1 MSRPSGDSIADCVLK
16 TFEALPAK
24 CKPRIQEKGRRE
36 WVPLAGIVLSKDHDN
51 TQSLTC
57 AALAT
62 GMKCLPQN
70 KIGLANGNILHDSH
84 AEILAIRS
92 FNRFLLDECAEL
104 AKKGFGNDH
113 TSAWIKWRTQG
124 EGHAQHHP
132 PFALQEDVKIH
143 MYTSQ
148 TPCGDASMEL
158 TMSSQEDS
166 TPWAVRQE
174 GEMLGRGN
182 FDQLGVV
189 RRKPARPDAPQTL
202 SKSCSDKLAM
212 KECTGLLTGVV
223 STLIDVGGTWLSTLV
238 VPEEEWRM
246 CKAGME
252 RAWGT
257 DGRMAPLAS
266 KEVHERWQRHGYRF
280 RPFEIQTTTRN
291 FTFAKPVTPDPNV
304 LHSNLSTLWTPRRQE
319 TIINGVL
326 QGRKQLDPKG
336 ASCVS
341 RKLLWKTALDVALLV
356 GVAVLGKRTYAEMKG
371 SYELRARESIKKDVK
386 ELALKPWVRNEGDE
400 DFALETASKHE

>member
-1 MSRPSGDSIADCVLK
+1 MPNPCGDSIADCVLK

-24 CKPRIQEKGRRE
+24 SKPRVQENGRRE
-36 WVPLAGIVLSKDHDN
+36 WVPLAGIVLSHDS

-57 AALAT
+57 ASLAT
-62 GMKCLPQN
+62 GMKCLPQD
-70 KIGLANGNILHDSH
+70 KIALANGNILHDSH

-104 AKKGFGNDH
+104 ARNGFGTEH
-113 TSAWIKWRTQG
+113 TSAWIKWRCEG
-124 EGHAQHHP
+124 EKQAQHQL

-202 SKSCSDKLAM
+202 SKSCSDKLAL
-212 KECTGLLTGVV
+212 KECTGLLSGVV
-223 STLIDVGGTWLSTLV
+223 SCLIDVRGTWLSTLV
-238 VPEEEWRM
+238 VPNEEW
-246 CKAGME
+246 KLGKVGME
-252 RAWGT
+252 RAWGRN
-257 DGRMAPLAS
+257 GRMAPLAAN
-266 KEVHERWQRHGYRF
+266 EVQERWQRRGYQF
-280 RPFEIQTTTRN
+280 RPFGIRTTSRI
-291 FTFAKPVTPDPNV
+291 FTFAKPLNSDPNV
-304 LHSNLSTLWTPRRQE
+304 LPSNLAALWTPLRQE
-319 TIINGVL
+319 TLINGVL

-341 RKLLWKTALDVALLV
+341 RRLLWKSALDVALMV
-356 GVAVLGKRTYAEMKG
+356 GVSVLGKRTYAEMK
-371 SYELRARESIKKDVK
+371 SSHELEVRESIKKDVV
-386 ELALKPWVRNEGDE
+386 ELALKPWVKNEGDE
-400 DFALETASKHE
+400 DFAL

>member
-1 MSRPSGDSIADCVLK
+1 
-16 TFEALPAK
+16 
-24 CKPRIQEKGRRE
+24 
-36 WVPLAGIVLSKDHDN
+36 
-51 TQSLTC
+51 
-57 AALAT
+57 
-62 GMKCLPQN
+62 MKCLPQN

-84 AEILAIRS
+84 AEVLAIRS

-104 AKKGFGNDH
+104 ARGGFGNENP
-113 TSAWIKWRTQG
+113 SAWIKWRIRGGKQA
-124 EGHAQHHP
+124 EHRP

-212 KECTGLLTGVV
+212 KECTGLLSGVV
-223 STLIDVGGTWLSTLV
+223 SCLVEVKGTWLSTLV
-238 VPEEEWRM
+238 VPEEEWRLG
-246 CKAGME
+246 KVGME
-252 RAWGT
+252 RAWGRN
-257 DGRMAPLAS
+257 GRMAPLGAQ
-266 KEVHERWQRHGYRF
+266 EVQERWRQHGYQF
-280 RPFEIQTTTRN
+280 RPFDIQTTSRT
-291 FTFAKPVTPDPNV
+291 FAFAKPITPDPNV
-304 LHSNLSTLWTPRRQE
+304 LPSNLSTLRTPRRQE

-326 QGRKQLDPKG
+326 QGRKQFDPKG

-341 RKLLWKTALDVALLV
+341 RRLLWKTALDVALLV
-356 GVAVLGKRTYAEMKG
+356 GVTVLVKRTYAEMKG
-371 SYELRARESIKKDVK
+371 SHELKARESIKKDVK
-386 ELALKPWVRNEGDE
+386 ELALKPWARNEGDE
-400 DFALETASKHE
+400 EFTLVTATQHG